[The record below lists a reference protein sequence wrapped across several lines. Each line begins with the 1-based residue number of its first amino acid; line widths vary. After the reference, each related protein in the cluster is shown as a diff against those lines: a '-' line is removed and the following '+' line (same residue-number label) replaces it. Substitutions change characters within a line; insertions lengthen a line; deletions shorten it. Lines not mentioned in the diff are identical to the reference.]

1 MNTTTSKNTTN
12 STNSPLPGH
21 PFRTSK
27 RIIVT
32 GGAGFIGSHVVDAC
46 VDAGHEVLVIDNLS
60 TGSAQNV
67 NPAARLEQI
76 DIRDTQG
83 VAKVFAS
90 FRPQV
95 VNHHA
100 AQIDIRRSVDDPIFD
115 AEVNVIGS
123 VNLMQQ
129 AVRNHAKG
137 FIFASSGG
145 AIYGETPHP
154 AAETAAK
161 APISPYGAAKAA
173 VENYLFAYRETFGLG
188 SVVLRY
194 ANVYGP
200 RQDPSGEAGVVSIF
214 ASALIAGHGVTIFG
228 SGEQVRDYVF
238 VMDVARANL
247 LALDL
252 LFNEAQAPGN
262 PDESAFN
269 IASGRA
275 TSVNAL
281 YDEMVKIIPARIEAV
296 HADARPGELMESR
309 LAITRARDGLGFLP
323 QVKLPDGL
331 LQTVDWQKNVK
342 ETSSKRVS

>member
-1 MNTTTSKNTTN
+1 
-12 STNSPLPGH
+12 
-21 PFRTSK
+21 
-27 RIIVT
+27 VT
-32 GGAGFIGSHVVDAC
+32 GGAGFIGSHVVDAY

-67 NPAARLEQI
+67 NPAAGLEEV
-76 DIRDTQG
+76 DIRDTKRVG
-83 VAKVFAS
+83 RVFAS

-129 AVRNHAKG
+129 AVRNHVEA

-154 AAETAAK
+154 AVETAPK

-173 VENYLFAYRETFGLG
+173 VENYLFAYRKTFGLR
-188 SVVLRY
+188 SMILRY

-200 RQDPSGEAGVVSIF
+200 RQDPAGEAGVVSIF
-214 ASALIAGHGVTIFG
+214 TSALISGGGVTIFG

-238 VMDVARANL
+238 VRDVARANL
-247 LALDL
+247 LALDR
-252 LFNEAQAPGN
+252 LFDEAWAPRS
-262 PDESAFN
+262 PDEMAFN
-269 IASGRA
+269 IGSGFA

-281 YDEMVKIIPARIEAV
+281 YEEMVRIISAKIDAV
-296 HADARPGELMESR
+296 HAESRPGELMESR
-309 LAITRARDGLGFLP
+309 LDITRARDILGFSP
-323 QVKLPDGL
+323 QVNLPEGL
-331 LQTVDWQKNVK
+331 RQTVVWHEEDEKG
-342 ETSSKRVS
+342 TG

>member
-1 MNTTTSKNTTN
+1 M
-12 STNSPLPGH
+12 
-21 PFRTSK
+21 
-27 RIIVT
+27 RIVVT

-60 TGSAQNV
+60 TGNAQNV

-76 DIRDTQG
+76 DIRDALG

-100 AQIDIRRSVDDPIFD
+100 AQIDIRRSVADPIFD

-129 AVRNHAKG
+129 AVRNHVEA

-154 AAETAAK
+154 AVESAAK

-173 VENYLFAYRETFGLG
+173 VENYLFAYQRTFGLS
-188 SVVLRY
+188 SVILRY

-200 RQDPSGEAGVVSIF
+200 RQDPGGEAGVVSIF
-214 ASALIAGHGVTIFG
+214 SSALISGRGVTIFG

-238 VMDVARANL
+238 VRDVARANL
-247 LALDL
+247 LALDR
-252 LFNEAQAPGN
+252 LFDEAWAPRS
-262 PDESAFN
+262 PDEMAFN
-269 IASGRA
+269 IGSGFA

-281 YDEMVKIIPARIEAV
+281 YEEMVRIISAKIDAV
-296 HADARPGELMESR
+296 HAESRPGELMESR
-309 LAITRARDGLGFLP
+309 LDITRARDILGFSP
-323 QVKLPDGL
+323 QVNLPEGL
-331 LQTVDWQKNVK
+331 RQTVVWHEEDEKG
-342 ETSSKRVS
+342 TG

>member
-1 MNTTTSKNTTN
+1 M
-12 STNSPLPGH
+12 
-21 PFRTSK
+21 

-32 GGAGFIGSHVVDAC
+32 GGAGFIGSHVVDAY
-46 VDAGHEVLVIDNLS
+46 VNAGHEVLVIDNLS
-60 TGSAQNV
+60 TGSAENV
-67 NPAARLEQI
+67 NPAARLEQA
-76 DIRDTQG
+76 DIQDAHG

-90 FRPQV
+90 FRPQIL
-95 VNHHA
+95 NHHA
-100 AQIDIRRSVDDPIFD
+100 AQIDIRRSVADPVFD

-129 AVRNHAKG
+129 AVQSHVEG

-154 AAETAAK
+154 AVETAAK

-173 VENYLFAYRETFGLG
+173 VENYLFAYRKTFGLR
-188 SVVLRY
+188 SVILRY

-200 RQDPSGEAGVVSIF
+200 RQDPAGEAGVVSIF
-214 ASALIAGHGVTIFG
+214 TSALIAGWGVTIFG

-238 VMDVARANL
+238 VKDVAQANL
-247 LALDL
+247 LALDHVQSDVHDT
-252 LFNEAQAPGN
+252 NN
-262 PDESAFN
+262 PDEMAFN

-281 YDEMVKIIPARIEAV
+281 YDEIVKIIPTNIDAV
-296 HADARPGELMESR
+296 HAQGRPGELMESK
-309 LAITRARDGLGFLP
+309 LEITRVGDVLGFFP

-331 LQTVDWQKNVK
+331 LQTIAWQKNVK
-342 ETSSKRVS
+342 GAQVKRVH